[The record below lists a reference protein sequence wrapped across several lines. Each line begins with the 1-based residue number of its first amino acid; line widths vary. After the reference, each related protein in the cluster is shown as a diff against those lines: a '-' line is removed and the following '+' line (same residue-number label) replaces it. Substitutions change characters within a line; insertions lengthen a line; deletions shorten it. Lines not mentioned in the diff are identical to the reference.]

1 MNNNLN
7 LALINCG
14 FVTEEISSNYFNTS
28 SNKLN
33 TYIKQKYLDASIYVL
48 FGKTIK
54 IYTLSNAYSN
64 ILKKKYEVYKHDKT
78 QLEHDYLLLR
88 LFCSLNDEEK
98 LSWKNETYL
107 KKKFGVDEHTPD
119 AMYVKNSNII
129 GVEIITPNYKKYIKD
144 EKLKFMNKYCDF
156 KIILN
161 TKDFYRRSKDD

>member
-33 TYIKQKYLDASIYVL
+33 TYIKQKYLDASISVL

-64 ILKKKYEVYKHDKT
+64 ILKKK
-78 QLEHDYLLLR
+78 
-88 LFCSLNDEEK
+88 
-98 LSWKNETYL
+98 
-107 KKKFGVDEHTPD
+107 
-119 AMYVKNSNII
+119 I
-129 GVEIITPNYKKYIKD
+129 
-144 EKLKFMNKYCDF
+144 
-156 KIILN
+156 
-161 TKDFYRRSKDD
+161 